1 MSVYDQGLQK
11 SAEIMRSEAKLRHPS
26 RELPTPT
33 TRSTE
38 FSQRQR
44 DEQALVKPE
53 AGALNYPRQPASS
66 PWSGTVDRA
75 PDAGLGYSIDA
86 VEPCGD
92 PYQVAMA
99 PRERGDLS

>member
-26 RELPTPT
+26 RKSPTPT
-33 TRSTE
+33 TYHE
-38 FSQRQR
+38 LQRQR

-86 VEPCGD
+86 VEPCGE
-92 PYQVAMA
+92 PHEVAMA
-99 PRERGDLS
+99 LRERGDLS